1 VTNSTSDAG
10 GQERGGPGGADPTA
24 ITGTS
29 VSYLITS
36 QALGANPTA
45 APAPTQVGIVT
56 DCNQYSKA
64 ASGDTCETFASDNGI
79 TPDELYEW
87 NTQLG
92 AAGANC
98 TTNLWIGYY
107 YCIGTLGFVSATTT
121 SSSSIPTSTSVS
133 APGPT
138 QSGII
143 STCNAYAEAPS
154 GSYCSLFASDN
165 GISVAELYQWNTI
178 LGTNGAN
185 CGTDFWALEYYCV
198 GVTPPTLVQA
208 GIIDTCN
215 NWAAAPSGSYCT
227 LFASD
232 NGITAEEL
240 YEWNTVLG
248 TAGANCGSSFWA
260 DEYYCVGVTR
270 PTLVQAGIID
280 TCNNWAAAP
289 SGSYCTLFASDNGIT
304 AEELYEWNTVL
315 GTAGANCGSS
325 FWADEYYCIGV
336 SLATTSTTSVPA
348 TTTATATAVA
358 APGPTQAG
366 IVSNCNGYA
375 EAPSGSYCSLFAS
388 DNGITVQQLYAYNTV
403 LGTGGENCGTSFWAN
418 EYYCISVS

>member
-1 VTNSTSDAG
+1 
-10 GQERGGPGGADPTA
+10 
-24 ITGTS
+24 
-29 VSYLITS
+29 
-36 QALGANPTA
+36 
-45 APAPTQVGIVT
+45 VT

-107 YCIGTLGFVSATTT
+107 YCIGTVGFVSATTT

-198 GVTPPTLVQA
+198 GVTP
-208 GIIDTCN
+208 
-215 NWAAAPSGSYCT
+215 
-227 LFASD
+227 
-232 NGITAEEL
+232 
-240 YEWNTVLG
+240 
-248 TAGANCGSSFWA
+248 
-260 DEYYCVGVTR
+260 